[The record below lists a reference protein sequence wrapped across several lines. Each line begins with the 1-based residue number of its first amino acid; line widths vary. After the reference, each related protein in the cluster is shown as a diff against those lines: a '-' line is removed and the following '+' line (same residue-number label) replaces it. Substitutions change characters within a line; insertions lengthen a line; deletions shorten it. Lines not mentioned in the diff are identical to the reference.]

1 MEKTGKRVGAA
12 LIAVLVGA
20 ALVGVGVW
28 VWMDGNTPFG
38 VAAIVIG
45 AIILLGFLRSAV
57 RRRKAK

>member
-1 MEKTGKRVGAA
+1 MEKTGNRVVAA

-45 AIILLGFLRSAV
+45 AIVLFGFLRSAV

>member
-1 MEKTGKRVGAA
+1 MERRGRPVGAA
-12 LIAVLVGA
+12 VIAVLVGA

-45 AIILLGFLRSAV
+45 AIVLLGFLRSAV